1 MNDNMMLLR
10 HQNWMWALRRLMGW
24 PAFKPINDSIAWSS
38 GRTMDV
44 ELGVELARLATAGR
58 KDMVFSC
65 WANVSAAEPVGYIVA
80 LRELF
85 AVEVVDRF
93 VAYAADE
100 KAPLLLVSTRRD
112 EHVAIGSRGLLERR
126 EGKPA
131 DLGKGRKL
139 AVKRIRTVAAT
150 MGDTLCADNMWVP
163 KGGDWIEAAVP
174 PMPTFV
180 RFN

>member
-1 MNDNMMLLR
+1 MNDNKMLLR

-24 PAFKPINDSIAWSS
+24 PAFKPVNDSIAWAS

-44 ELGVELARLATAGR
+44 ELGMELARLATAGR

-65 WANVSAAEPVGYIVA
+65 WASVSAAEPVGYIVA
-80 LRELF
+80 LRELL
-85 AVEVVDRF
+85 AVDIVDRC

-100 KAPLLLVSTRRD
+100 EAPLLLVSTRRN
-112 EHVAIGSRGLLERR
+112 EHFAIGERGLLERH

-139 AVKRIRTVAAT
+139 AVKRIRATAAT
-150 MGDTLCADNMWVP
+150 MGDTLCAGNMWVP
-163 KGGDWIEAAVP
+163 PGGDWVEPATVP
-174 PMPTFV
+174 TETVV